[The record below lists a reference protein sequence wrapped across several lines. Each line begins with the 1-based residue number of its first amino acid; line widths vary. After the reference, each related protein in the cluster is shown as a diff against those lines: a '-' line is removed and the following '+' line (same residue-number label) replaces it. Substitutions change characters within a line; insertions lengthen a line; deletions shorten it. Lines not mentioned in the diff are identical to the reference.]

1 MNLNDIAESDLDFT
15 LEDTETGF
23 GVDLIFL
30 DSESEEVIIPCKTT
44 DISYFIDPETG
55 QGVESRTIEITGRIT
70 TFANNDV
77 SPVKGAIVKYYDTND
92 NLYKSCIRQIMP
104 DRKIGILK
112 IILEA
117 RT

>member
-30 DSESEEVIIPCKTT
+30 DSENEEITIPCQTT
-44 DISYFIDPETG
+44 DISYFIEPETG
-55 QGVESRTIEITGRIT
+55 QGIESRTIEIIGRIK
-70 TFANNDV
+70 TFENNDV
-77 SPVKGAIVKYYDTND
+77 SPAKGAIVKYYDTNS
-92 NLYKSCIRQIMP
+92 NLYKSCIRQVMP

-117 RT
+117 RA